1 MRATASFGLA
11 GVLAAA
17 GFLYFPAMLFGF
29 PLGGLAAA
37 LLIRRRTGSVRQLI
51 TATLM
56 AAGGCG
62 LTGLIVVF
70 SLISMQ
76 ARIDPAWGALAW
88 SFGFG
93 IGGVLSGP
101 ALSWLWLPAGA
112 RSKKVPLAGLIA
124 GLAFAFSGAIAGY
137 LGFQGFLALHF
148 LALSLCVCLA
158 YLLGGLLGERGWQWS
173 LLRSDANLEEA
184 ERYGN
189 VPEAEAAV
197 PASDPERRARNSMVW
212 SITALFLLVFLVV
225 KLRWPMPWADIVLFL
240 AWFVPLMMLGFREV
254 SHQVVFLLVILGAPA
269 LLWGI
274 GALLAMRR
282 QPDHMSGQGRRN
294 AVFGT
299 SVGALLVLAGML
311 LLAPPVTRHFDTLY
325 GRVLLASARAS
336 DDWDKGNRI
345 HQANI
350 MMGRSALRGRDLA
363 RARSC
368 LLAAGRTPG
377 SPQLDSFGP
386 SMSFAREMLEAG
398 ERETVLEYLKRCRSF
413 WKADQ
418 GRLDRWTQEIEE
430 GRIPDF
436 GPSL

>member
-1 MRATASFGLA
+1 MRVTASFGVA

-51 TATLM
+51 TAALM

-62 LTGLIVVF
+62 L
-70 SLISMQ
+70 M
-76 ARIDPAWGALAW
+76 
-88 SFGFG
+88 
-93 IGGVLSGP
+93 
-101 ALSWLWLPAGA
+101 
-112 RSKKVPLAGLIA
+112 
-124 GLAFAFSGAIAGY
+124 
-137 LGFQGFLALHF
+137 
-148 LALSLCVCLA
+148 
-158 YLLGGLLGERGWQWS
+158 
-173 LLRSDANLEEA
+173 
-184 ERYGN
+184 
-189 VPEAEAAV
+189 
-197 PASDPERRARNSMVW
+197 
-212 SITALFLLVFLVV
+212 
-225 KLRWPMPWADIVLFL
+225 
-240 AWFVPLMMLGFREV
+240 AWFVPLMLLGFREV

-274 GALLAMRR
+274 GALLAMRG
-282 QPDHMSGQGRRN
+282 QPDQMSGKGRRN

-311 LLAPPVTRHFDTLY
+311 LLAPPVTRRFDTLY
-325 GRVLLASARAS
+325 GRVLLASARAT
-336 DDWDKGNRI
+336 DAWDTGNRI

-350 MMGRSALRGRDLA
+350 MMGRSALRGGDLA

-398 ERETVLEYLKRCRSF
+398 ESETVLEYLQCCRSF

-418 GRLDRWTQEIEE
+418 GRLDHWTQEIKE